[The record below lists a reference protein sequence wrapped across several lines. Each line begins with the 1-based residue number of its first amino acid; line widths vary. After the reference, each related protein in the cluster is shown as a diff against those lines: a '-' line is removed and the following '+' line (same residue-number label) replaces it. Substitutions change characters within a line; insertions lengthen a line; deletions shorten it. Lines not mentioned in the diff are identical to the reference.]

1 MEWPWQ
7 KVKRLEEQVA
17 QMQRLN
23 AELKAE
29 NERLRRLLE
38 EAQRASK
45 RQAAPF
51 SRRNPK
57 AHPQKPGR
65 KAGSKYGRPSRRPIP
80 EVIDQTL
87 EAALPRVVAAE
98 GRFERRAWNGSIR
111 RRFRRPESNEL
122 PFGLR

>member
-1 MEWPWQ
+1 
-7 KVKRLEEQVA
+7 
-17 QMQRLN
+17 MQRLN

-57 AHPQKPGR
+57 AHPEKPGR
-65 KAGSKYGRPSRRPIP
+65 KAGRQYGRACRRPIP
-80 EVIDQTL
+80 EVIDQTV
-87 EAALPRVVAAE
+87 EAGGTGKWTCR
-98 GRFERRAWNGSIR
+98 GRGVGSGAR
-111 RRFRRPESNEL
+111 THDATRTP
-122 PFGLR
+122 PPPA